1 MKKGNRIVEKLSLPQ
16 DIIYGEL
23 CAQLLGNKE
32 IWIENYQGIV
42 TVSDDHIILSG
53 KNTRIAIE
61 GKELYIAYF
70 TKEEMKV
77 TGIIERISFGV

>member
-32 IWIENYQGIV
+32 IWIENYKGIV
-42 TVSDDHIILSG
+42 NVSEDNIILSG
-53 KNTRIAIE
+53 KNTRISIE
-61 GKELYIAYF
+61 GKGLYIAYY

-77 TGIIERISFGV
+77 KGSIERISFGV